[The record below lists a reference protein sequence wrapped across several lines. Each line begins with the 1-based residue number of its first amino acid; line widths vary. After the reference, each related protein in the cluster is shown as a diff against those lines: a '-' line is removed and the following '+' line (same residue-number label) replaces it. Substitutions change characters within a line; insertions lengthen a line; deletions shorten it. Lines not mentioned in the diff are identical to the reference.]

1 LQQLKEMAQGFL
13 VNNAVGV
20 GVASVFPAQAM
31 NKHIGLPVA
40 GESGAEFFRICGI
53 GGENAVRFADEAAGG
68 FFRGNQGRHVPSG
81 LVKKIRAS
89 FTGVTTAGEEDA
101 RS

>member
-1 LQQLKEMAQGFL
+1 MAQGFL
-13 VNNAVGV
+13 VNNAVGL

-31 NKHIGLPVA
+31 NKHIGLSVA
-40 GESGAEFFRICGI
+40 GEYGAEFFRIRGI
-53 GGENAVRFADEAAGG
+53 GGENAVRFAGEAVGG
-68 FFRGNQGRHVPSG
+68 FFRGNQSRYVPSG